1 MILKTKQHVFS
12 LSSSSN
18 ANQFSLL
25 NKVTVLSSRILV
37 PRITLAALF
46 WSLNTLRRFSLLV
59 KDHISP
65 LYVNIGLIIEFV
77 PSMVGSDV

>member
-1 MILKTKQHVFS
+1 
-12 LSSSSN
+12 
-18 ANQFSLL
+18 
-25 NKVTVLSSRILV
+25 
-37 PRITLAALF
+37 
-46 WSLNTLRRFSLLV
+46 LLV